1 MSEAATRPLHYI
13 DPQSFEVERRTLF
26 GAAWVFAAMRS
37 EVALDG
43 DFVRVAL
50 AGSELIVRNSRGV
63 VRAFAN
69 VCSHRHSRLCL
80 EPRGNGP
87 MRCPYHGWV
96 YSHEGIPVGIPF
108 KDQFPQVLADPAGFR
123 LQEHVTDRVGDFIFV
138 RMATE
143 GVSLVQYLG
152 ATALAFLQGVS
163 SGAGDLLDEFAKEVP
178 ANWKIVVEN
187 SLEGYHVPVVH
198 SRTLGAADG
207 MAAGYEAVHEDFA
220 SPRHSSMTKRAEAG
234 WLGKWSRMS
243 RAIGDWPYRFD
254 HYIHYLIFPNLTIT
268 SFLGYSFHVQRFD
281 PLNHLATQVH
291 SRILSSRFSG
301 QTEAGRR
308 MIAKMHADG
317 IDFTHRVFAEDLTV
331 CASVQ
336 SGMSQAARPAQL
348 AADHERRVLH
358 FQRAYL
364 AALAGT

>member
-123 LQEHVTDRVGDFIFV
+123 LQEHVTDCIGDFIFV
-138 RMATE
+138 RMAAE
-143 GVSLVQYLG
+143 GVSLVEYLG

-207 MAAGYEAVHEDFA
+207 MAAGYEAVNEDFA

-243 RAIGDWPYRFD
+243 RAIGDWPFRFD

-336 SGMSQAARPAQL
+336 SGMSQAARPALL

-358 FQRAYL
+358 FQQAYL

>member
-1 MSEAATRPLHYI
+1 MSNAATRPLHYI
-13 DPQSFEVERRTLF
+13 EPESFLTEQRTLF
-26 GAAWVFAAMRS
+26 GAAWVFAGMRS
-37 EVALDG
+37 ELASDG
-43 DFVRVAL
+43 DFMRLAL

-63 VRAFAN
+63 VRAFVN

-80 EPRGNGP
+80 EARGNGP

-123 LQEHVTDRVGDFIFV
+123 LQEHVTDCVGDFIFV
-138 RMATE
+138 RMATQ
-143 GVSLVQYLG
+143 GISLVEYLG
-152 ATALAFLQGVS
+152 ETAVAFLQGVS
-163 SGAGDLLDEFAKEVP
+163 RGAGDLLDEFTKEVP
-178 ANWKIVVEN
+178 ANWKTVIEN

-198 SRTLGAADG
+198 SRTLGASDG
-207 MAAGYEAVHEDFA
+207 MAAGYEAVVEDFA
-220 SPRHSSMTKRAEAG
+220 SPRHSSMTKRAEAA

-243 RAIGDWPYRFD
+243 RAIGDWPFRFD

-301 QTEAGRR
+301 QTEVGRR
-308 MIAKMHADG
+308 MIAKMYADG

-336 SGMSQAARPAQL
+336 SGMSQAARPAVL
-348 AADHERRVLH
+348 AADYERRVLH
-358 FQRAYL
+358 FQQAYL
-364 AALAGT
+364 AALAGN

>member
-1 MSEAATRPLHYI
+1 MSYAATRPLHYI
-13 DPQSFEVERRTLF
+13 DPEGFQAERRALF
-26 GAAWVFAAMRS
+26 DAAWMFAGMRS
-37 EVALDG
+37 ELAGDG
-43 DFVRVAL
+43 DFLRLVV
-50 AGSELIVRNSRGV
+50 AGSELIVRNSRGTI
-63 VRAFAN
+63 RAFAN

-80 EPRGNGP
+80 EARGNGP

-96 YSHEGIPVGIPF
+96 YSHEGIPVGIPL

-123 LQEHVTDRVGDFIFV
+123 LKEHETDCVGDFIFV
-138 RMATE
+138 RMAAQ
-143 GVSLVQYLG
+143 GVGLVDYLG
-152 ATALAFLQGVS
+152 APALAFLQSVS
-163 SGAGDLLDEFAKEVP
+163 SGVGDLLDEFAKEVP

-207 MAAGYEAVHEDFA
+207 MSAGYDAVAEDFA

-234 WLGKWSRMS
+234 WLRKWVRMS
-243 RAIGDWPYRFD
+243 RAIGDWPFRFD
-254 HYIHYLIFPNLTIT
+254 HYVHYLIFPNLTIT

-281 PLNHLATQVH
+281 PLDHRATPVY

-301 QTEAGRR
+301 QTETGQR

-317 IDFTHRVFAEDLTV
+317 IDFTHRVFAEDLAV

-336 SGMSQAARPAQL
+336 SGMSQAARPAVL
-348 AADHERRVLH
+348 AADHEHRVLH
-358 FQRAYL
+358 FQQAYV
-364 AALAGT
+364 AAMKGT

>member
-1 MSEAATRPLHYI
+1 MSNAATRPSHYI
-13 DPQSFEVERRTLF
+13 APQSFEAERRTLF
-26 GAAWVFAAMRS
+26 GAAWVFAALRS
-37 EVALDG
+37 ELANDG

-50 AGSELIVRNSRGV
+50 AGSELIVRNSRGA

-80 EPRGNGP
+80 ESRGNGP

-108 KDQFPQVLADPAGFR
+108 KDQFPQVLADPAGYR
-123 LQEHVTDRVGDFIFV
+123 LQEHTTDCVGDFIFV
-138 RMATE
+138 RMADA
-143 GVSLVQYLG
+143 GVGLAEYLG
-152 ATALAFLQGVS
+152 ATAIAFLQGVS
-163 SGAGDLLDEFAKEVP
+163 RGAGDLLDEYVKEVP

-207 MAAGYEAVHEDFA
+207 MAAGYEAVVEDLA
-220 SPRHSSMTKRAEAG
+220 SPRHSSMTKRAEAD
-234 WLGKWSRMS
+234 WLGKWKRMS
-243 RAIGDWPYRFD
+243 RAIGDWPFRFD

-281 PLNHLATQVH
+281 PLDHRATQVH

-301 QTEAGRR
+301 QSEVGRR

-336 SGMSQAARPAQL
+336 SGMSQAVRPALL
-348 AADHERRVLH
+348 AADHERRVMH
-358 FQRAYL
+358 FQQAYL